1 MPSSMFSNEESSE
14 KTRIE
19 TKSQRINSKQWFSF
33 ETFEIRANLFD
44 ADFQWFLFEIDI
56 ETATQRRTFAL
67 VTERKISLSNFLHDF
82 RR

>member
-1 MPSSMFSNEESSE
+1 MSSSMFSNEESSE
-14 KTRIE
+14 KTRIK
-19 TKSQRINSKQWFSF
+19 TKSQRINSKQWFSV

-44 ADFQWFLFEIDI
+44 TDFQWFLFEIDI